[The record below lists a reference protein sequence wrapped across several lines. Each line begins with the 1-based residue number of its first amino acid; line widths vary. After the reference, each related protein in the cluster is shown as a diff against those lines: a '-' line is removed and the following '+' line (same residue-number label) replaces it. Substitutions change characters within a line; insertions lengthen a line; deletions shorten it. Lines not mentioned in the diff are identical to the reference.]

1 MNTSVFLLLF
11 VTVPVVGSSDLDPN
25 EIQLI
30 GLKCTTKYMYPDSGE
45 GTQEV
50 LMTCKPNDVFM
61 DMSGNG
67 QRWTYPIPLYGKVFI
82 KGDELWHPKL
92 KGESGKEKRDS
103 DPEVLGYH
111 PFFDVRAGKWGIAG
125 IKGKGLAAVLNLD
138 KRKRWTHGIY
148 VNNKEGE
155 HWHPNLKAETGK
167 ENLNSVHE
175 VSRGDA
181 ETWAAIH

>member
-148 VNNKEGE
+148 VNNK
-155 HWHPNLKAETGK
+155 
-167 ENLNSVHE
+167 

-181 ETWAAIH
+181 ETK